1 MKQTR
6 YISAALVLLSALA
19 VASCKNFDYEELVAA
34 GNPVVK
40 AATVGSAEMGDS
52 IDVKV
57 TCKDTGRICTPAVCS
72 FPALHPQRKGA
83 DSLDVAERDDQGDC

>member
-1 MKQTR
+1 MMKQTR
-6 YISAALVLLSALA
+6 YISAVLVLLSALA

-57 TCKDTGRICTPAVCS
+57 TCNDTEGCAPRHRANMHSGCMFLSCASSPT
-72 FPALHPQRKGA
+72 
-83 DSLDVAERDDQGDC
+83 ERRRFA